1 MNNLYLENIDCNEK
15 NLNKIIFE
23 LNEKNKF
30 YDFESITGLD
40 KNKCIDKYK
49 LFVEKIHSERYLMD
63 FRNNYYLFLIKLDE
77 KVIGYCHLT
86 ENNLTDWLWV
96 SYILIDKDYQGKG
109 YGKRVMVTLEKLAKE
124 TAKKKT
130 ICVDIDDKT
139 EIYKKKNNNLIKW
152 YASLGYRYLDLK
164 HEGNKSFFMEKNIE

>member
-1 MNNLYLENIDCNEK
+1 MNKLYIENIDCNEK
-15 NLNKIIFE
+15 NLNEIILE

-30 YDFESITGLD
+30 YDFETITGLD

-49 LFVEKIHSERYLMD
+49 FWVKFFHSETYKMD

-86 ENNLTDWLWV
+86 ENNKKDWLWV

-109 YGKRVMVTLEKLAKE
+109 YGKRVMITLEKEAKRLG
-124 TAKKKT
+124 KKT
-130 ICVDIDDKT
+130 ICVDIDNKT
-139 EIYKKKNNNLIKW
+139 EIYKKKINNLIRW
-152 YASLGYRYLDLK
+152 YASLGYKYVDLRN
-164 HEGNKSFFMEKNIE
+164 EGNSCFFMEKNIE